1 MAEQG
6 AGGPGVCANGGKSP
20 IAIIDA
26 SLPLK
31 NAFCAKTGADQGA
44 LIEAKPSA
52 ALQEQRELLVA

>member
-1 MAEQG
+1 LGLFQHN
-6 AGGPGVCANGGKSP
+6 PP

-52 ALQEQRELLVA
+52 ALQEQRELSSPDIQSEKI

>member
-1 MAEQG
+1 LFGISGLFQHN
-6 AGGPGVCANGGKSP
+6 PP

-26 SLPLK
+26 SLQLK

-44 LIEAKPSA
+44 QIEAKSNA